1 MKHGKGMQRSIFVA
15 AALAWGAAAL
25 AQGYLS
31 SLDALGRIQPGVT
44 TALQVRELLGAPA
57 RTLKF
62 PARGIEAME
71 YDARDYGRIVI
82 SIAIGS
88 DGKVRDV
95 TRIGVSHP

>member
-1 MKHGKGMQRSIFVA
+1 MQALIAS
-15 AALAWGAAAL
+15 AALAWGGATF
-25 AQGYLS
+25 AQGQLS
-31 SLDALGRIQPGVT
+31 SLEPVAKIQPGVT
-44 TALQVRELLGAPA
+44 TAGQVRELLGPPA
-57 RTLKF
+57 RILKF

-95 TRIGVSHP
+95 TRLGLSHP